1 LSSIGGVLVSAGPGQ
16 GPSDEPENL
25 LALALS
31 RPQDALLAARSI
43 LASRP
48 EPYEASIACHAA
60 GIVLRDRGEVADAIK
75 ELRRGLTFAK
85 ASGRPE
91 REIDVRATLGV
102 ALVWIGRTRQGLIHL
117 DTAVQ
122 EAHGLLAGRVLLRR
136 ASALRNLGRYRAA
149 LDDLSVALPL
159 LRRAGDQA
167 WEARALSHRA
177 IIYLLYGAIAR
188 AKADFTLAEELFF
201 RTGQEFEYAIAWQ
214 NRAAVAITQGDAP
227 MALKYLAEAAERYD
241 AVGTR
246 HPDLAIDRITVLLTA
261 GLAREAMHEADLAAA
276 GRGPAD
282 KRAELLHHA
291 AIAALAIPDPQAA
304 VDRAQRARRLFR
316 AQGRDL
322 WRSRSELVLLQARYA
337 TGRRSTQLLNQTAQ
351 LAENMER
358 PDPEHAQRAHLLA
371 GRIAIDLGQM
381 GDAERHLGQAA
392 GTRRSS
398 PPLVRSLGS
407 LARALLAEAK
417 DDVRATLAACRSGL
431 AALDEHRLTLG
442 STELRARAT
451 AHGAELAAIAQR
463 LELRGGN
470 ARRLLAASE
479 RWRATAQASPAVG
492 QVDEAG
498 LAEPLTALRAIV
510 RQLNTGGTEGPATAI
525 LERERRRLE
534 STIRERSLQLPGGPG
549 GTRNRFDP
557 AELADVLTAADTRL
571 VELIEVDGTVQV
583 LTVVGRRV
591 RRYPRG
597 PIPTRLVEH
606 ARFLLRRTAEGAAGE
621 HLDELLDEVGRR
633 LQDALLGPAIGDLG
647 DDVPLVIVPPG
658 PLHAV
663 PWALLPVL
671 RNREISVTPSASMFL
686 QVRRLVAPQAKQVTF
701 VGGPGLSSGGGE
713 VHRLAADYPDA
724 TVLSA
729 GTATADNVLSALDG
743 GWLAHVAAHGS
754 FRSDNPLFS
763 ALELDDGPL
772 TVHDFERLAQA
783 PYRLILPCC
792 DSGVGAPVGADELL
806 GLVSSLVPLGSAGI
820 LASVVPIN
828 DQATVPLMVGL
839 HAALRSGANL
849 PQALLAARTDGAKDR
864 VSLATGYSFT
874 AFGT

>member
-1 LSSIGGVLVSAGPGQ
+1 M
-16 GPSDEPENL
+16 
-25 LALALS
+25 LAKH
-31 RPQDALLAARSI
+31 PQ
-43 LASRP
+43 
-48 EPYEASIACHAA
+48 PYEASIAHQAA
-60 GIVLRDRGEVADAIK
+60 GIVLRDRGEVAEAIK
-75 ELRRGLTFAK
+75 ELRRALTFAQ
-85 ASGRPE
+85 ASGRVE

-102 ALVWIGRTRQGLIHL
+102 ALVWIGRTRQGLGQL
-117 DTAVQ
+117 DAAVA
-122 EAHGLLAGRVLLRR
+122 EAHGNLAGRVLLRR
-136 ASALRNLGRYRAA
+136 GSSLRHLGRYRAA
-149 LDDLSVALPL
+149 LNDLSIALPL
-159 LRRAGDQA
+159 LRRADDRM
-167 WEARALSHRA
+167 WEARALTHRA
-177 IIYLLYGAIAR
+177 LVSLLYGATSRAR
-188 AKADFTLAEELFF
+188 ADFAHAEELFAIS
-201 RTGQEFEYAIAWQ
+201 GQEFEYATARH
-214 NRAAVAITQGDAP
+214 NRAAVPIAQGDLP
-227 MALKYLAEAAERYD
+227 LALGYLAEAARRYE
-241 AVGTR
+241 ALGASN
-246 HPDLAIDRITVLLTA
+246 PDLAIDRSTVLLAA
-261 GLAREAMHEADLAAA
+261 GLAREAMKEADVAASEMHI
-276 GRGPAD
+276 GDGPAY
-282 KRAELLHHA
+282 KRAELLYSA
-291 AIAALAIPDPQAA
+291 ATAALAIPDPQAA
-304 VDRAQRARRLFR
+304 VERAERARRMFR
-316 AQGRDL
+316 SQGRDL
-322 WRSRSELVLLQARYA
+322 WQARSQLVLEQARFA
-337 TGRRSTQLLNQTAQ
+337 SGRLSAHFLNQTMQ
-351 LAENMER
+351 LAEKLQR
-358 PDPEHAQRAHLLA
+358 PDPEQAQRAHLLA
-371 GRIAIDLGQM
+371 GRIAIDLGRM
-381 GDAERHLGQAA
+381 DVADRHLGQAA
-392 GTRRSS
+392 RTRRAA
-398 PPLVRSLGS
+398 PPLVRSLGW

-417 DDVRATLAACRSGL
+417 NDVRGTLSACRSGL

-463 LELRGGN
+463 LELRNGTP
-470 ARRLLAASE
+470 RRLLAASE
-479 RWRATAQASPAVG
+479 RWRATTQASPAVG
-492 QVDEAG
+492 QVDDAG

-510 RQLNTGGTEGPATAI
+510 RQLNTGRSEGPATTI

-534 STIRERSLQLPGGPG
+534 SVIRERSLQLPGGPG
-549 GTRNRFDP
+549 GANNRFDP
-557 AELADVLTAADTRL
+557 AELADVLTDANTRL
-571 VELIEVDGTVQV
+571 VELVEVDGTIQV

-621 HLDELLDEVGRR
+621 HLDDLLDEVGRR

-663 PWALLPVL
+663 PWALLPAL
-671 RNREISVTPSASMFL
+671 RRRELSVTPSASMFL
-686 QVRRLVAPQAKQVTF
+686 QVRRLAVPETKQVTF

-729 GTATADNVLSALDG
+729 GTATADSVLAALDG

-772 TVHDFERLAQA
+772 TVHDFERLTQA

-839 HAALRSGANL
+839 HSALRGGANL
-849 PQALLAARTDGAKDR
+849 PQALLAARTDGAQDR